1 MIMIIMV
8 IIIVNKITL
17 TIFAGS
23 FRVTTTIKVVT
34 TRSLEIHQPI
44 K

>member
-23 FRVTTTIKVVT
+23 FTV
-34 TRSLEIHQPI
+34 IHNNTSGYHKI
-44 K
+44 IGNSSAH

>member
-8 IIIVNKITL
+8 IIIVNTITL

-23 FRVTTTIKVVT
+23 FT
-34 TRSLEIHQPI
+34 EIHNNKSGYHKFIGNPSVH
-44 K
+44 

>member
-8 IIIVNKITL
+8 IIIVNTITL

-23 FRVTTTIKVVT
+23 FTEILKVVT
-34 TRSLEIHQPI
+34 TSSLEIHQSI
-44 K
+44 KRI